1 MEISTVNNQRQKI
14 SAMVISYNQVSL
26 IGTCLRALSFADE
39 VVVIDKSSNDG
50 TAEVAAKFADRVITV
65 PWTPVVEDTRAFAI
79 AECQYEWILCLDDDE
94 CLSVEA
100 VQFIENELSAPR
112 ADIYGL
118 PMRHYIIGKHDESAY
133 YWPEYKRHFF
143 KRSAV
148 DIVGTVHGGMKFKTD
163 SIYDISPDS
172 GACIHHL
179 SHASVSQ
186 WIEKSNRYTSQPDR
200 VASQGDSQDLAEYA
214 HSRINEFVG
223 KSNSSARDDY
233 VTAVA
238 VLRATYDIIDRLKVW
253 ETQSGL
259 RGTQEFDRICRELDG
274 LYAAHLP
281 KRKKVHKKVNFASI
295 RKILDHAKTV
305 VRLSKPPDA

>member
-118 PMRHYIIGKHDESAY
+118 PMRHYIIGKHDEAAY
-133 YWPEYKRHFF
+133 YWPEIKRHLF
-143 KRSAV
+143 RRNAMEIINS
-148 DIVGTVHGGMKFKTD
+148 VHGGMKPKTD
-163 SIYDISPDS
+163 SIYDIPPEG

-186 WIEKSNRYTSQPDR
+186 WVEKSNRYTSQGNR
-200 VASQGDSQDLAEYA
+200 VSSDSDVEDLAQYA
-214 HSRINEFVG
+214 HSRIDEFVN
-223 KSNSSARDDY
+223 KSKNGARNDY

-281 KRKKVHKKVNFASI
+281 KRKKIHKKVNFASI